1 MALDPRRTA
10 RTAVLTPVGFGVIA
24 FDAANDWATE
34 RGRQANARVAPLRT
48 KLQAGVQAG
57 VRSVIE
63 AARAEAQPTADQIE
77 LRVSSLTRRG
87 RSTTSDS
94 Q

>member
-48 KLQAGVQAG
+48 KVQA
-57 VRSVIE
+57 VIE
-63 AARAEAQPTADQIE
+63 AARAEAEPAAHQIE
-77 LRVSSLTRRG
+77 QRVSSLARR
-87 RSTTSDS
+87 RKPDAADS
-94 Q
+94 K